1 MTNTFNIFVAVDW
14 SAKSSPSPKKPSS
27 DAIWVGIKD
36 TLSNKQCE
44 NYFRTRLE
52 CKKFLLNL
60 LKDYSNNN
68 HANILVGYDLD
79 FGFPRGLAKAMGYE
93 GQDEWMYNWQ
103 FICKNVSDNENNVNN
118 RFEVAS
124 KINSLVSSGKKSGPL
139 WGCPKNKN
147 LACLEEKSPQYPYI
161 TDSGIEL
168 RKKRWCE
175 YKEPKAQPVW
185 KLLGTA
191 SVGGQTLLGIPV
203 INEIKNHELL
213 KSFSRIWPFE
223 TGFKLPIL
231 QPNVCNIIH
240 LEIWPGILTKHLD
253 PAIIIKDQAQVRKT
267 VDWLYEWT
275 KSGNLEVLM
284 SPPSWMTES
293 MIEDAV
299 KEEGWVI
306 GAGLEGN
313 IFAVTD
319 NLISGKQLELF

>member
-14 SAKSSPSPKKPSS
+14 SAKSSPSPKKPSA

-36 TLSNKQCE
+36 TLSNQQYE

-52 CKKFLLNL
+52 CKKFLLDF
-60 LKDYSNNN
+60 LKKCSGNK

-103 FICKNVSDNENNVNN
+103 FICENIIDNEENANN

-124 KINSLVSSGKKSGPL
+124 KINFLVNGGKMAGPL
-139 WGCPKNKN
+139 WGCPKSKN
-147 LACLEEKSPQYPYI
+147 LACLEEKSPHYPYI
-161 TDSGIEL
+161 TKNGIKL
-168 RKKRWCE
+168 RRKRWCE

-203 INEIKNHELL
+203 INEIRNHDSL
-213 KSFSRIWPFE
+213 KLFSRIWPFE
-223 TGFKLPIL
+223 TQFQLPTL
-231 QPNVCNIIH
+231 QSNICNIIH
-240 LEIWPGILTKHLD
+240 LEIWPGILANYLD
-253 PAIIIKDQAQVRKT
+253 KTIQIKDQSQVRKT

-275 KSGNLEVLM
+275 KSGNLRILM
-284 SPPSWMTES
+284 SPPNWMTES
-293 MIEDAV
+293 MIEDVV

-313 IFAVTD
+313 IFAATD
-319 NLISGKQLELF
+319 DLVLAKQLEIF